1 MLLFFFEIFTYVLAG
16 FFLLEMLLRLNG
28 TKFSS
33 EEQELEQAVADFEDA
48 VVLCKVE
55 QIGNVYYLYNSQN
68 DNFVGQARTAQEIV
82 DLSESIQK
90 HIMIVDGDDN
100 VVDNLK
106 VLIDE
111 VRS

>member
-1 MLLFFFEIFTYVLAG
+1 MLAAFLETFVWVLASFFLFEIT
-16 FFLLEMLLRLNG
+16 LRLLDVGKNQQ
-28 TKFSS
+28 
-33 EEQELEQAVADFEDA
+33 EQELEQALVDFEDA
-48 VVLCKVE
+48 IVLCKVE
-55 QIGNVYYLYNSQN
+55 QIGDVYYLYNSQN

-82 DLSESIQK
+82 DLSENIQK
-90 HIMIVDGDDN
+90 HIMIVDGDDS